1 MNEPQSIE
9 YLLRRVRDAGAVDDN
24 NGAEDWSLS
33 DGAIDEAK
41 AAIEAMVRDILG
53 NYDGN
58 DLVLRSNLRQQRLR
72 ASKYNLKLE
81 KE

>member
-1 MNEPQSIE
+1 MNEPQSIDT
-9 YLLRRVRDAGAVDDN
+9 LLTQLLIDYKPK
-24 NGAEDWSLS
+24 LS
-33 DGAIDEAK
+33 HIDKSNIEAMDKAK

-72 ASKYNLKLE
+72 AFKYNLKLE